1 MDPADSWERL
11 GNALLGPY
19 ERDILDG
26 LTGAYRALE
35 GRIETAYKRAADGAS
50 TMPLQRLL
58 ILREQLGQEL
68 GALKLPPDLQPV
80 VSKALRAGQQAADYW
95 ALAELRRVAQN
106 APVNAEEALGQLSQ
120 AASNAEAILSPG
132 MAQQNPSALVAA
144 AQRQA
149 ALANYAAGG
158 RGTQA
163 FALLNRLV
171 EVDLRGRIIGSVE
184 FHLASGD
191 SWRQLRSTLQNN
203 LELTKSRAQMVARTE
218 MAAAMVEG
226 TKLRYEAEGIQQ
238 VQWQAVGSS
247 RTCGYCAPRHG
258 KVYRLGEVVCPAHPN
273 CRCTVTP
280 WDPEWE
286 ELGLI
291 DPQEEA
297 KGRAAVL
304 ADLEAAG
311 KEPISGPSPF
321 EKSLGME
328 RAPEALWSPPR
339 VAAKSSAEPT
349 YAQKLRSKGSAF
361 IRENVPGLQGA
372 LGNLQ
377 KLEGALQEAKTR
389 ATALASAVEI
399 DQQAYK
405 EATTRYARLV
415 DRKSRATAVVAEAM
429 QGLRTKMLKSTLSKK
444 EITALVQ
451 GVNWSEWGTKSRLVK
466 PDTAEFI
473 AMFNGQ
479 GFTATQTGSWIKK
492 IVPDSSGR
500 GFNTGDGVASV
511 RVSNKGNLFHEL
523 THTIEMQRPQMGEA
537 AQEWASRRA
546 FTATDKRIPEA
557 LKDRVQQT
565 VRDKPIY
572 KLNELLPQSGYKDHE
587 IVWVDDYLDPYM
599 GKFYQN
605 KYSGAAATEVWTMAV
620 EHFANPSDM
629 AKLAR
634 KHPDLFQMV
643 VGLSQQI

>member
-50 TMPLQRLL
+50 TLPLQRLL

-80 VSKALRAGQQAADYW
+80 VNQALRAGQQAADYW

-106 APVNAEEALGQLSQ
+106 APKSVEDALGQLSQ
-120 AASNAEAILSPG
+120 AASNADAILSPG

-144 AQRQA
+144 AQRES

-163 FALLNRLV
+163 FAVLNRLV
-171 EVDLRGRIIGSVE
+171 EVDLRGRIIGAVE

-273 CRCTVTP
+273 CVLGDSLVTTGSVIAATRAWYRGDLVAITTGHGEVTVTANHPMATQRGWVKAMDLRQGDYLIRHLSGVPGSGVDLPHLKQTPARAEDVFNALLASSPVPPITMPAAPVQFHGDGGAMNGQVDVVFANRQLQHRCEAFAAQDPLKLNLVSGDTELPVKPCLSSFDAGLLAVNAASCGLVGFARDLFTSFRRELIHAELLSFSSAANSYPQLLEPPSDDVPAATELLRECLDAGSGVVELDEVLVVKFKTLHEAIPVYDFTTVSSAYIVDSCVTHNCRCTVTP
-280 WDPEWE
+280 WDPGWE
-286 ELGLI
+286 QLGLI

-339 VAAKSSAEPT
+339 QST
-349 YAQKLRSKGSAF
+349 
-361 IRENVPGLQGA
+361 GA
-372 LGNLQ
+372 
-377 KLEGALQEAKTR
+377 T
-389 ATALASAVEI
+389 
-399 DQQAYK
+399 
-405 EATTRYARLV
+405 
-415 DRKSRATAVVAEAM
+415 
-429 QGLRTKMLKSTLSKK
+429 
-444 EITALVQ
+444 
-451 GVNWSEWGTKSRLVK
+451 
-466 PDTAEFI
+466 
-473 AMFNGQ
+473 
-479 GFTATQTGSWIKK
+479 
-492 IVPDSSGR
+492 
-500 GFNTGDGVASV
+500 
-511 RVSNKGNLFHEL
+511 
-523 THTIEMQRPQMGEA
+523 
-537 AQEWASRRA
+537 
-546 FTATDKRIPEA
+546 
-557 LKDRVQQT
+557 
-565 VRDKPIY
+565 
-572 KLNELLPQSGYKDHE
+572 
-587 IVWVDDYLDPYM
+587 
-599 GKFYQN
+599 
-605 KYSGAAATEVWTMAV
+605 
-620 EHFANPSDM
+620 
-629 AKLAR
+629 
-634 KHPDLFQMV
+634 
-643 VGLSQQI
+643 

>member
-258 KVYRLGEVVCPAHPN
+258 KVYRLSEVVCPAHPN

-286 ELGLI
+286 ELGLV

-339 VAAKSSAEPT
+339 VIRTTVSANTTVETFGENFMESPQVAMFMKQAGGAGNVMQKAWT
-349 YAQKLRSKGSAF
+349 KLESLPGEVGANVQKLRQFMQRQDIYANYSLFEEEVVQSLEHYRPQLDKIQRSQSVAAAFVEKNKLKASYATTWDRQLGEGSLAPLNSF
-361 IRENVPGLQGA
+361 FAPE
-372 LGNLQ
+372 
-377 KLEGALQEAKTR
+377 EGAAGYTR
-389 ATALASAVEI
+389 
-399 DQQAYK
+399 Q
-405 EATTRYARLV
+405 
-415 DRKSRATAVVAEAM
+415 
-429 QGLRTKMLKSTLSKK
+429 
-444 EITALVQ
+444 
-451 GVNWSEWGTKSRLVK
+451 
-466 PDTAEFI
+466 
-473 AMFNGQ
+473 GQ
-479 GFTATQTGSWIKK
+479 GMVQVFMRPGSKLGKSADLIK
-492 IVPDSSGR
+492 
-500 GFNTGDGVASV
+500 GVASTLDDV
-511 RVSNKGNLFHEL
+511 LTYQQTNGQTPLPFLTSRNVKSEQSWLATFVHEVGHQVHFRGNNGGNYLGSPHALKGGLASVSQYGL
-523 THTIEMQRPQMGEA
+523 TNEYERFAEA
-537 AQEWASRRA
+537 FVQYTFNPAGLREHAPGLYSWV
-546 FTATDKRIPEA
+546 DEA
-557 LKDRVQQT
+557 LTQAIENA
-565 VRDKPIY
+565 P
-572 KLNELLPQSGYKDHE
+572 
-587 IVWVDDYLDPYM
+587 
-599 GKFYQN
+599 
-605 KYSGAAATEVWTMAV
+605 
-620 EHFANPSDM
+620 
-629 AKLAR
+629 
-634 KHPDLFQMV
+634 
-643 VGLSQQI
+643 